1 VESFDSQLNKGSFV
15 RGATMR
21 GITLFA
27 AVGVTLLLLE
37 TSPDPVAQADD
48 QVVTCTKAGDCT
60 NLARREGQ
68 RRRATAKH
76 SGPNNNVPTSADVD
90 HRLRD
95 ARAKFSAALAA
106 YDRRLA
112 RYNRCVWTF
121 DPTLSNAGC
130 GSPPT
135 PPTAPEFGSDT
146 FSGRGNTPR
155 ITAGQA
161 AAIAVARLQLPTVAP
176 GIGPS
181 PDLNPWSMA
190 AVGYPLWLWADGPTH
205 VGPISDAVAGLSV
218 SLEAEV
224 SSLTFRMGDGH
235 SVNCPGTGHPWTP
248 AVEPGRKSPNCGYTY
263 AKPSLPDETYTV
275 AAMANWAV
283 TWTSNGQSGVINVPA
298 VDTTELPVG
307 ELQVLVR

>member
-1 VESFDSQLNKGSFV
+1 
-15 RGATMR
+15 MR
-21 GITLFA
+21 RVMALEITLVIWAIGLLVPVCA
-27 AVGVTLLLLE
+27 A
-37 TSPDPVAQADD
+37 AD
-48 QVVTCTKAGDCT
+48 TT
-60 NLARREGQ
+60 NKRCGKTGKCYVIANKDRVLPSREERAIARDS
-68 RRRATAKH
+68 RAEPQ
-76 SGPNNNVPTSADVD
+76 GADAD
-90 HRLRD
+90 HRLHEAD
-95 ARAKFSAALAA
+95 KKFSAALAA
-106 YDRRLA
+106 YDRQLA
-112 RYNRCVWTF
+112 SYNRCVWTF
-121 DPTLSNAGC
+121 DPSLSNAGC
-130 GSPPT
+130 GSRPT

-155 ITAGQA
+155 IAAGQA

-205 VGPISDAVAGLSV
+205 LGPISDSVAGLSV

-263 AKPSLPDETYTV
+263 AKPSLPDDTYTV

-283 TWTSNGQSGVINVPA
+283 TWTGNGQSGVINVPA